1 MGKLLWFELARGL
14 SYRGVE
20 LSGVDCNASIHV
32 TTIMSIRSLC
42 TSEDGHKHQHGNK
55 MNLHSFDIL
64 LFMIWLCQGLPHER
78 RCLLHACFPSQRGPG
93 LNRRYNNKEEKCDIK
108 LPWQQ
113 NFWTTTIG
121 KAKNTIIFFFTA
133 VWVGFGFHVNLT
145 FALSFVFSMNYRSS
159 VCKLKRS

>member
-121 KAKNTIIFFFTA
+121 QSEKYHYILFHCRLGKVRVSRKPNFCIIFCFL
-133 VWVGFGFHVNLT
+133 HELQEQC
-145 FALSFVFSMNYRSS
+145 M
-159 VCKLKRS
+159 